1 MPSRIINHFP
11 IVQYRDGLKYLFNP
25 VTKQWLVDRPEERV
39 RLRTI
44 EFLTREAGFSLNRMN
59 TEQGLQIGFGGTSD
73 QRTDI
78 VCFDSS
84 HQPLLLVECKSE
96 SIRIDEKTVVQGARY
111 NRSVKAPYV
120 MLTNGITDILIA
132 TNERDQAEIF
142 KDWNRITE
150 LQVQSVRD
158 LSYWQKRG
166 MWGFGPDGYDDK
178 YSRALSDWLTSFW
191 TDETAQN
198 QYIQAKIPDYLILDV
213 TDAGN
218 KALSHY
224 FRVLSREDDGSR
236 KAISIISGANQHACA
251 IMIDA
256 RSGNEP
262 IWSVMDI
269 TLNEDGRLQF
279 SVGGD
284 VRHNLDP
291 RSTNDPLASIL
302 NLFP

>member
-44 EFLTREAGFSLNRMN
+44 EFLSREAGFSLNRMN

-84 HQPLLLVECKSE
+84 HQPFLLVECKSE

-166 MWGFGPDGYDDK
+166 MWGLDSGSNNEGYH
-178 YSRALSDWLTSFW
+178 RAFSDWLTRFW
-191 TDETAQN
+191 TDKAAQN
-198 QYIQAKIPDYLILDV
+198 QYIQAKIPDYLELDV

-218 KALSHY
+218 KALLHY
-224 FRVLSREDDGSR
+224 FRVFPREEDGSR
-236 KAISIISGANQHACA
+236 KAVTIIAGAKRDALA
-251 IMIDA
+251 IMIQA
-256 RSGNEP
+256 SVKNEP
-262 IWSVMDI
+262 VWSVMDVN
-269 TLNEDGRLQF
+269 LNESGHLEF
-279 SVGGD
+279 SIGGE
-284 VRHNLDP
+284 VCHNLEP
-291 RSTNDPLASIL
+291 RSTNNALASVM